1 MPEYKMYTTLLHSL
15 ADKMFVVWLSS
26 KLVIVDQIKKSF
38 NNQIFQVDL
47 ELFFFCCTVEFYCII
62 SVLGIIV
69 MLKIEAIQM
78 LSRCY

>member
-1 MPEYKMYTTLLHSL
+1 MCTTLLHSL

-26 KLVIVDQIKKSF
+26 KLVIVDQIKKYF

-47 ELFFFCCTVEFYCII
+47 EFFLFFFCCTVEFYCII